1 MSGLEQLIPV
11 VGAIALIILGGLIA
25 GGRREAP
32 VPVPVKPRR
41 PRR

>member
-25 GGRREAP
+25 GGRRHAP
-32 VPVPVKPRR
+32 VPVPVKRKPRR
-41 PRR
+41 